1 MTKAADNREWLDASS
16 GPRRSSPAVILKT
29 REMTDTLQSIV
40 HAARERVKRA
50 PGENGLGAR
59 AQAHVPRGFRAA
71 LARVAE
77 HKPAVIAELK
87 KASPSKG
94 LIRAEFSAA
103 ALARELEAS
112 GAAALSVL
120 TDEEH
125 FQGSLQNLEAAS
137 REARIPCLRK
147 DFIVHPSQIVESRA
161 HRADAVL
168 LIVAALSDA
177 ELRTLKAEAEAES
190 LDVLCEVHDDAELRR
205 ALTIGF
211 NMIGV
216 NNRDLKT
223 FEVKLDTAFRL
234 AAMIPD
240 GIVRVAE
247 SGIASAADI
256 RRLRDAGYHAFLIG
270 ESLMKAQHPGGK
282 LKEFLGG

>member
-1 MTKAADNREWLDASS
+1 MPIP
-16 GPRRSSPAVILKT
+16 GPGRSSPAVILIR

-50 PGENGLGAR
+50 PRENGLRAR
-59 AQAHVPRGFRAA
+59 AQAHAPRGFRAA

-77 HKPAVIAELK
+77 HRPAVIAELK

-94 LIRAEFSAA
+94 LIRADFSAA

-177 ELRTLKAEAEAES
+177 ELCTLKAEAETEK

-223 FEVKLDTAFRL
+223 FEVQLDTAFRL

-270 ESLMKAQHPGGK
+270 ESLMKAQHPGEK